1 MFEDGGGS
9 GGGGDGGWKRELLLL
24 LRCDAMQGKPS
35 IRMGSLPAVHPT

>member
-9 GGGGDGGWKRELLLL
+9 GGGGDGGWKRELLL